1 MKRYLHFYV
10 WLAVVIMMICNAQS
24 VFASTVIDNLMPGCK
39 IQVSVKSG
47 WNPYHYSLVLDDNLA
62 CGRYQTGIIWT
73 LVDAG
78 DGCYYIKNSEKDLY
92 WGQIHGWVGSS
103 SFKDAAKVRLSW
115 NSQEEGVCFRN
126 ETDGGSML
134 YWDENQWDNSEHY
147 PSRWVCAWSKNEDK
161 RYSDNYAIFEVK
173 IVSTPLD
180 GILINGIRYHLFPGS
195 KTATVVA
202 NDYSGSVVIPE
213 KVTYEGMSYNVTLL
227 GNKCFYGCTKLKS
240 VVLPKSITTIGESCF
255 ENCESLKSI
264 TLPEGLTFVG
274 RNCFVGNN
282 KLQITLPS
290 TIKEIGEDA
299 FVNQM
304 ILSFAVDPPKRAS
317 TDGSIAI
324 NCRVYVPRASVEKY
338 KNSYAWKDAAIYPLY
353 PVTNISV
360 SGNQT
365 LVSGSTTML
374 SYCIWPSNAGTKT
387 VTWSSNKP
395 KIASVDEK
403 GCVTG
408 HEIGDAVIT
417 ATADDGSGVATSV
430 TIHVTPLLVS
440 EVKLD
445 KESMNI
451 LPTTT
456 GQITAM
462 VMPELANNKT
472 LKWTS
477 DDESVA
483 TVTQE
488 GIVKGIHAGTANIT
502 AVTTDGSNI
511 AATCKVTVDALTI
524 NPKDTVLWINDTKQL
539 EFSPSYA
546 ANNEMIWSSSNPA
559 IAKVSENGLVTALAE
574 GEADITVAVVVGDGI
589 EAVSHVKVII
599 PANEINFDNPS
610 VQIIGGESRMLN
622 VNFNPVNASIKKLEW
637 TSDNPSVVSVDD
649 EGTIFG
655 VKEGTSVITAKT
667 TDGSN
672 LAITCEV
679 VVKGVKVVSLGQL
692 TAGSVIKI
700 YPRGDSSHNYYAQT
714 NMAVACGGDGQ
725 SLTSYEEAGAGDLWT
740 LIDAGDGYY
749 YIKNDL
755 GCYWPNQSCRLL
767 DPLICTTSLE
777 KAAKVILVW
786 NSTFHGVEFW
796 RVESPDGLYRY
807 ENGVYSWWTS
817 WSESLSKQCVTTFN
831 IALMEGGDK
840 ENLSKLI
847 TVDGIDYMLDLRH
860 KTAAVQRN
868 VYKGDVIIPEKISD
882 EGIDYAVTSLSS
894 LCFNACDELTS
905 VTLPNSIVAIGD
917 KCFSNSGLVSVILPN
932 GITSLGDECFLSCTK
947 LASIIIPKGVTTLGN
962 YCFSNCSNLENITLP
977 LGIASLGEGC
987 FYGCKN
993 LINIEIPDGLTSM
1006 GKFCFSDCSSLV
1018 NITLPEGI
1026 TMLDYGC
1033 FRNSGL
1039 KNIILPST
1047 LEVFDDF
1054 VFDGVDNDIIITCK
1068 ATYPPHYIYPVN
1080 VDLVRSN
1087 DRLFVPRESLEKYK
1101 AHFSWKKAYSI
1112 NPLYPVASISLPDEV
1127 SLEMGKTMTL
1137 DYAVLPENAGTKTVA
1152 WSSNN
1157 PDVASVDENG
1167 VVMGRMSGDAI
1178 IVATATDGTE
1188 VSTSCK
1194 VTVTPSTGIGNITMG
1209 DVKLVIK
1216 DRHLKVEGLADNDI
1230 VQIIN
1235 TIGFTVYKGTE
1246 HEIDLKAAG
1255 VYIVKVKGKTLKF
1268 SVK

>member
-1 MKRYLHFYV
+1 MKRYLHFYYR
-10 WLAVVIMMICNAQS
+10 LAAVIIMMCSAQS

-39 IQVSVKSG
+39 IQVFVQVPEG
-47 WNPYHYSLVLDDNLA
+47 WNPFGYSQAIFADGYLRTSMFHSTAD
-62 CGRYQTGIIWT
+62 IWT
-73 LVDAG
+73 LVNAG
-78 DGCYYIKNSEKDLY
+78 DGCYYLKNSEDRY
-92 WGQIHGWVGSS
+92 WSKASTDGSITTFWIPS
-103 SFKDAAKVRLSW
+103 NADPSYNAVKVRLSW
-115 NSQEEGVCFRN
+115 NSQYDGVCFRN
-126 ETDGGSML
+126 ETEGTMMYWKKGRNEDVNNPLNSSM
-134 YWDENQWDNSEHY
+134 WECH
-147 PSRWVCAWSKNEDK
+147 WSKNEDK
-161 RYSDNYAIFEVK
+161 KFYDVQSIFKVK

-180 GILINGIRYHLFPGS
+180 GILINGIRYKLFPGS

-213 KVTYEGMSYNVTLL
+213 KVTYEGTSYNVTLL
-227 GNKCFYGCTKLKS
+227 GNNCFYGCTKLKS
-240 VVLPKSITTIGESCF
+240 VVLPKSITRLGDGCF
-255 ENCESLKSI
+255 ANCESLKSI
-264 TLPEGLTFVG
+264 TLPEGLTSVG
-274 RNCFVGNN
+274 RDCFLGNN

-290 TIKEIGEDA
+290 SLKEIGENA
-299 FVNQM
+299 FGNDQM
-304 ILSFAVDPPKRAS
+304 ILSFAVDPPTKAS
-317 TDGSIAI
+317 TNGFIAR
-324 NCRVYVPRASVEKY
+324 NNRVYVPRASVEKY

-360 SGNQT
+360 TGNQT

-374 SYCIWPSNAGTKT
+374 SYYIWPSNAGTKT

-440 EVKLD
+440 EVKLN

-488 GIVKGIHAGTANIT
+488 GIVKGIRAGTANIT

-539 EFSPSYA
+539 EVSPTYA

-559 IAKVSENGLVTALAE
+559 IAKVSENGLVTALEE
-574 GEADITVAVVVGDGI
+574 GEADITAVVVVGDGI
-589 EAVSHVKVII
+589 EAISHVKVII

-622 VNFNPVNASIKKLEW
+622 VNFNPVNASVKKLEW

-755 GCYWPNQSCRLL
+755 GCYWPNQTCRLL

-905 VTLPNSIVAIGD
+905 VTLPNSIVSIGD
-917 KCFSNSGLVSVILPN
+917 KCFS
-932 GITSLGDECFLSCTK
+932 SC
-947 LASIIIPKGVTTLGN
+947 I
-962 YCFSNCSNLENITLP
+962 
-977 LGIASLGEGC
+977 
-987 FYGCKN
+987 
-993 LINIEIPDGLTSM
+993 
-1006 GKFCFSDCSSLV
+1006 
-1018 NITLPEGI
+1018 
-1026 TMLDYGC
+1026 
-1033 FRNSGL
+1033 
-1039 KNIILPST
+1039 
-1047 LEVFDDF
+1047 
-1054 VFDGVDNDIIITCK
+1054 
-1068 ATYPPHYIYPVN
+1068 
-1080 VDLVRSN
+1080 
-1087 DRLFVPRESLEKYK
+1087 
-1101 AHFSWKKAYSI
+1101 
-1112 NPLYPVASISLPDEV
+1112 
-1127 SLEMGKTMTL
+1127 
-1137 DYAVLPENAGTKTVA
+1137 
-1152 WSSNN
+1152 
-1157 PDVASVDENG
+1157 
-1167 VVMGRMSGDAI
+1167 
-1178 IVATATDGTE
+1178 
-1188 VSTSCK
+1188 
-1194 VTVTPSTGIGNITMG
+1194 
-1209 DVKLVIK
+1209 
-1216 DRHLKVEGLADNDI
+1216 
-1230 VQIIN
+1230 
-1235 TIGFTVYKGTE
+1235 
-1246 HEIDLKAAG
+1246 
-1255 VYIVKVKGKTLKF
+1255 
-1268 SVK
+1268 